1 MDIIEKYFKEREEYQ
16 EYKLKVKTTIECL
29 IAYITVYQDK
39 TDIEE
44 IKERLEKLLNE

>member
-1 MDIIEKYFKEREEYQ
+1 MDIIEKYFKEREEHQ

-29 IAYITVYQDK
+29 IAYLTIYEDRLEV
-39 TDIEE
+39 EV

>member
-29 IAYITVYQDK
+29 IAYIAVYQDK

>member
-1 MDIIEKYFKEREEYQ
+1 MDIVDKYFKEKEEYQ
-16 EYKLKVKTTIECL
+16 EYKLKVKTRIEL
-29 IAYITVYQDK
+29 LLAYITVYQDK